1 MIDPPTIEPLADSK
15 RDRVTELA
23 PEPLA
28 APADQTDGAA
38 PSGPNPPKPGKPKRA
53 PAKAKRPSAKQRM
66 PEIFE
71 RLGAAYPE
79 ATCSLDW
86 TTPWELLVATM
97 LSAQCTDERVN
108 KVTPALFE
116 RFPDAAAA
124 AAVESS
130 DVEPYVQSTGFF
142 RNKAKHIVASS
153 RLLLERHGGV
163 VPQTMAELLQL
174 PGVARKTANVVLAHA
189 YGINAGV
196 TVDTHVGRL
205 SGRLGLSRHSDP
217 IRIERDLMQL
227 LPQADW
233 ETLSLRL
240 IYHGR
245 AVCNARKPACERC
258 LLAGLCPSA

>member
-1 MIDPPTIEPLADSK
+1 MASS
-15 RDRVTELA
+15 
-23 PEPLA
+23 
-28 APADQTDGAA
+28 GAKDTGL
-38 PSGPNPPKPGKPKRA
+38 PQR
-53 PAKAKRPSAKQRM
+53 AKARRPTPKQRL
-66 PEIFE
+66 PEIFG
-71 RLGAAYPE
+71 RLGDAYPD

-86 TTPWELLVATM
+86 RTPWELLVATM

-130 DVEPYVQSTGFF
+130 AVEPYVQSTGFF

-153 RLLLERHGGV
+153 RLLLERHGGA

-217 IRIERDLMQL
+217 IRIERDLMKL

-245 AVCNARKPACERC
+245 AVCNARKPACDRC
-258 LLAGLCPSA
+258 LLADLCPSA